1 MIITVPDE
9 KVQKLISDELAK
21 IGKTTWRDSIF
32 ETAVRSAVND
42 IVKEQVKELVKA
54 NPGQL
59 DALKQSITENLST
72 QMEQFGKS
80 IASSIVVKLN
90 EGIEQAFKTYDD

>member
-9 KVQKLISDELAK
+9 RVQKLISDELAK

-42 IVKEQVKELVKA
+42 IVKEQVTALIKA

-59 DALKQSITENLST
+59 DALKQSITENLSN
-72 QMEQFGKS
+72 QMTVFGKS
-80 IASSIVVKLN
+80 IAAAIVVKLN
-90 EGIEQAFKTYDD
+90 EGIVQAFRMYNE